1 MNICVRLLL
10 GVAVWSVTS
19 TGCSLT
25 KPQPAVHHYALA
37 LQLPAPVSSTA
48 TTSLVIHPLTA
59 RDPYDQERMVYRTSP
74 YAFDLYNSHRWASSP
89 AEQVTHWTRRYL
101 QATGIFSQVFP
112 TTDGNA
118 DIILGGVVRQCEELD
133 HETTWEAALSI
144 DFWLTR
150 ANERSPFWFHS
161 YSVTKPANR
170 RNPEAIA
177 EAMSQGLADI
187 LQRLTTDISPIVIN
201 PSP

>member
-10 GVAVWSVTS
+10 GVVVWSVAS
-19 TGCSLT
+19 AGCSLT

-37 LQLPAPVSSTA
+37 LQLPVPVSSTA

-59 RDPYDQERMVYRTSP
+59 RVPYDQERLVYRTSP

-150 ANERSPFWFHS
+150 ANERSPFWFRS
-161 YSVTKPANR
+161 YSVTKSASR

-187 LQRLTTDISPIVIN
+187 LQQLTTDISPIVNN

>member
-1 MNICVRLLL
+1 
-10 GVAVWSVTS
+10 VWSVVGA
-19 TGCSLT
+19 GCSLT

-37 LQLPAPVSSTA
+37 LQLPAPLSSMTK
-48 TTSLVIHPLTA
+48 TSLVLRSLTA

-101 QATGIFSQVFP
+101 QTTGLFSQVFP
-112 TTDGNA
+112 TTDSSA
-118 DIILGGVVRQCEELD
+118 DVVLGGVIRQFEEID

-150 ANERSPFWFHS
+150 TNERSPFWFRS
-161 YSVTKPANR
+161 YSVTKPASR

-177 EAMSQGLADI
+177 EAMSQGLVDI
-187 LQRLTTDISPIVIN
+187 LQRLTTDLSPIVTTS
-201 PSP
+201 SP

>member
-1 MNICVRLLL
+1 MNIFVRLLL
-10 GVAVWSVTS
+10 GAAVWSIAGA
-19 TGCSLT
+19 GCSLA

-37 LQLPAPVSSTA
+37 LQLPTPVSTTA
-48 TTSLVIHPLTA
+48 TTSLVIHPLVA

-101 QATGIFSQVFP
+101 QTTGLFSQVFP
-112 TTDGNA
+112 TTDSNA
-118 DIILGGVVRQCEELD
+118 DVVLGGVIRQCEELD

-144 DFWLTR
+144 DFWLVR
-150 ANERSPFWFHS
+150 ADERSPFWFRS
-161 YSVTKPANR
+161 YSVTKPASR

-187 LQRLTTDISPIVIN
+187 LQRLTTDLSSIVTN

>member
-1 MNICVRLLL
+1 MKICARLLL
-10 GVAVWSVTS
+10 GAAVWSISVA
-19 TGCSLT
+19 GCSLA
-25 KPQPAVHHYALA
+25 KPQPPVHYYALA
-37 LQLPAPVSSTA
+37 VQLPAQALGTGK
-48 TTSLVIHPLTA
+48 TSLVIRPLTA

-74 YAFDLYNSHRWASSP
+74 YAFDLYNFHRWASSP

-101 QATGIFSQVFP
+101 QTTGLFSQVFP
-112 TTDGNA
+112 TTGGNA
-118 DIILGGVVRQCEELD
+118 DVMLGGVVRQCEELD

-150 ANERSPFWFHS
+150 ADERSPLWFRS
-161 YSVTKPANR
+161 YAVTKPANR

-177 EAMSQGLADI
+177 EAMSQGLVDI
-187 LQRLTTDISPIVIN
+187 LQRLTADLTPVVTT

>member
-1 MNICVRLLL
+1 MNIYVRLLL
-10 GVAVWSVTS
+10 GVVVGSIANI
-19 TGCSLT
+19 GCSLT

-37 LQLPAPVSSTA
+37 LQLPTPATNTA
-48 TTSLVIHPLTA
+48 KASLVIRPLTA

-101 QATGIFSQVFP
+101 QTTGLFSQVFP
-112 TTDGNA
+112 TTDGNG
-118 DIILGGVVRQCEELD
+118 DFVLGGVIREFEELD

-150 ANERSPFWFHS
+150 ANERSPFWFRS
-161 YSVTKPANR
+161 YAVTKPASR

-187 LQRLTTDISPIVIN
+187 LQRLTTDLSSIVTS

>member
-1 MNICVRLLL
+1 MNTCVRLFL
-10 GVAVWSVTS
+10 GVVVWSVVS
-19 TGCSLT
+19 AGCSLT
-25 KPQPAVHHYALA
+25 KPQPVVHYYALT
-37 LQLPAPVSSTA
+37 LQLPVSVPGTA
-48 TTSLVIHPLTA
+48 TKSLVIYPLTA
-59 RDPYDQERMVYRTSP
+59 RDPYDQERLVYRTSP
-74 YAFDLYNSHRWASSP
+74 YAFDVYNSHRWASSP

-101 QATGIFSQVFP
+101 QASGIFSQVFP

-161 YSVTKPANR
+161 YSVTKPASR

-187 LQRLTTDISPIVIN
+187 LQRLTTDLSPIVTSS
-201 PSP
+201 SP

>member
-1 MNICVRLLL
+1 MNTLERLLL
-10 GVAVWSVTS
+10 GVVVWSVAGA
-19 TGCSLT
+19 GCSLA

-37 LQLPAPVSSTA
+37 LSLPEAGSSTA
-48 TTSLVIHPLTA
+48 KTSLVIRPFNA
-59 RDPYDQERMVYRTSP
+59 RAPYDQERMVYRTSP

-101 QATGIFSQVFP
+101 QTTGLFSQVFP
-112 TTDGNA
+112 TTEGNA
-118 DIILGGVVRQCEELD
+118 DMVLGGVIRQCEELD

-161 YSVTKPANR
+161 YSVTKPASR

-187 LQRLTTDISPIVIN
+187 LQRLTVDLSPIVTT

>member
-1 MNICVRLLL
+1 
-10 GVAVWSVTS
+10 
-19 TGCSLT
+19 
-25 KPQPAVHHYALA
+25 
-37 LQLPAPVSSTA
+37 
-48 TTSLVIHPLTA
+48 
-59 RDPYDQERMVYRTSP
+59 MVYRTSP

-101 QATGIFSQVFP
+101 QTTGLFSQVFP
-112 TTDGNA
+112 ATDGNA
-118 DIILGGVVRQCEELD
+118 DVVLGGVIRQCEELD

-150 ANERSPFWFHS
+150 TNERSPFWFRS
-161 YSVTKPANR
+161 YSVTKPASR

-187 LQRLTTDISPIVIN
+187 LQRLTTDLSSIVTS